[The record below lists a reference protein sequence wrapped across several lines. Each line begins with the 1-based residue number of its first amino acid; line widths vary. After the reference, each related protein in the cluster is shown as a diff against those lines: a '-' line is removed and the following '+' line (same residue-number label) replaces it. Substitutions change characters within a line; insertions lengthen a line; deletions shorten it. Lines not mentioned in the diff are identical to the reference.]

1 MIAARA
7 ISPDRFEVTR
17 MLVRKFMLWVGQV
30 SASERAEGAGAL
42 ARAYLYGDFAEGE
55 KRDAEIALFSLLDDP
70 SSIVR
75 KSVAEAFASAV
86 DAPHAIVLALAN
98 DQSAISSVVLGRSPL
113 LSDAELIDCAA
124 IGDAFAQAAIA
135 LRPRLSGSVC
145 AALAEIGSREALIA
159 LAVNPGADVADF
171 SLRRMIERFG
181 SDGEVREALLSRPEL
196 PAALRS
202 ALVEATARALS
213 DFVTSRSWLSAERAA
228 RVTRDARES
237 ANIMISAES
246 ARDRDYAGACELIA
260 YLRQSG
266 QLTAGLI
273 LRSLLSGHTTL
284 FETALCELSGMPAR
298 RVAGL
303 IRDFRSTGFA
313 ALYDRA
319 GLPAGLLPAFRAGL
333 EAQREFGF
341 ANESCHTVRLSRS
354 IIERVLTACEDAK
367 AGELNGLLALLR
379 RFETE
384 ALREEA
390 RVLALD
396 LRRPEQEGN
405 VVVPMVSPAPERLSP
420 PMIDLEALE
429 AEILQAA

>member
-1 MIAARA
+1 
-7 ISPDRFEVTR
+7 

-30 SASERAEGAGAL
+30 SAAERAEGAGAL
-42 ARAYLYGDFAEGE
+42 ARAYLYADFTESE

-70 SSIVR
+70 SPIVR
-75 KSVAEAFASAV
+75 KSIAEAFASAG

-135 LRPRLSGSVC
+135 LRPRLSMSVS
-145 AALAEIGSREALIA
+145 AALAEVGSREALIA
-159 LAVNPGADVADF
+159 LAVNPGADLADF

-181 SDGEVREALLSRPEL
+181 ADGEVREALLSRPGM
-196 PAALRS
+196 PPVLRS
-202 ALVEATARALS
+202 ALVGATAQALS
-213 DFVTSRSWLSAERAA
+213 AFVTSCAWLSPERAE
-228 RVTRDARES
+228 RVTREARES

-246 ARDRDYAGACELIA
+246 ARDSDYAGACELVA
-260 YLRQSG
+260 YLRRSG

-284 FETALCELSGMPAR
+284 FEAALCELSGMPAR
-298 RVAGL
+298 RVAGF
-303 IRDFRSTGFA
+303 IGAFRGAGFA
-313 ALYDRA
+313 ALYNRA
-319 GLPAGLLPAFRAGL
+319 GLPAGLLPAFRAAI

-341 ANESCHTVRLSRS
+341 VSESCHTAALSRT
-354 IIERVLTACEDAK
+354 IIERVLTACEDTNQ
-367 AGELNGLLALLR
+367 GELDSLLALLR
-379 RFETE
+379 RFEAE

-390 RVLALD
+390 RVLARD
-396 LRRPEQEGN
+396 LRRPEPQTN
-405 VVVPMVSPAPERLSP
+405 VVVPMISPAAERSSAPL
-420 PMIDLEALE
+420 IDLEALE

>member
-1 MIAARA
+1 
-7 ISPDRFEVTR
+7 

-30 SASERAEGAGAL
+30 SAAERAEGAGAL
-42 ARAYLYGDFAEGE
+42 ARAYLYSDFAEAE
-55 KRDAEIALFSLLDDP
+55 KCDAEVALISLLDDP
-70 SSIVR
+70 SPIVR
-75 KSVAEAFASAV
+75 KSIAEAFASAT

-98 DQSAISSVVLGRSPL
+98 DQSTISSIVLGRSPL

-135 LRPRLSGSVC
+135 LRPRLSMSVS
-145 AALAEIGSREALIA
+145 AALAEVGSREALIA
-159 LAVNPGADVADF
+159 LAVNPGADIAEF

-181 SDGEVREALLSRPEL
+181 ADGEVREALLSRPDM
-196 PAALRS
+196 PPVLRS
-202 ALVEATARALS
+202 ALVQATAQALS
-213 DFVTSRSWLSAERAA
+213 AFVTSRSWLSPERAE
-228 RVTRDARES
+228 RVTREARES

-246 ARDRDYAGACELIA
+246 ARDCDYAGACELVA

-284 FETALCELSGMPAR
+284 FEAALRELSGMPAR

-303 IRDFRSTGFA
+303 ILDFRSLGFA
-313 ALYDRA
+313 ALYNRA
-319 GLPAGLLPAFRAGL
+319 GLPGGLLPAFRAAL

-341 ANESCHTVRLSRS
+341 ASDSAHTVRLSRS
-354 IIERVLTACEDAK
+354 IIERVLTACEDTNEGA
-367 AGELNGLLALLR
+367 LDGLLALLR

-396 LRRPEQEGN
+396 LRRPEPQTN
-405 VVVPMVSPAPERLSP
+405 VVVPMVSAAPERFSA
-420 PMIDLEALE
+420 PMIDLDALE

>member
-1 MIAARA
+1 M
-7 ISPDRFEVTR
+7 PPV
-17 MLVRKFMLWVGQV
+17 
-30 SASERAEGAGAL
+30 
-42 ARAYLYGDFAEGE
+42 
-55 KRDAEIALFSLLDDP
+55 
-70 SSIVR
+70 
-75 KSVAEAFASAV
+75 
-86 DAPHAIVLALAN
+86 
-98 DQSAISSVVLGRSPL
+98 
-113 LSDAELIDCAA
+113 
-124 IGDAFAQAAIA
+124 
-135 LRPRLSGSVC
+135 
-145 AALAEIGSREALIA
+145 
-159 LAVNPGADVADF
+159 
-171 SLRRMIERFG
+171 
-181 SDGEVREALLSRPEL
+181 
-196 PAALRS
+196 LRS
-202 ALVEATARALS
+202 ALVQATAQALS
-213 DFVTSRSWLSAERAA
+213 AFVTSRSWLSTERAE

-246 ARDRDYAGACELIA
+246 ARDRDYAGAGELVA

-273 LRSLLSGHTTL
+273 LRSLLSGHTAL
-284 FETALCELSGMPAR
+284 FETALRELSGMPAR

>member
-1 MIAARA
+1 
-7 ISPDRFEVTR
+7 
-17 MLVRKFMLWVGQV
+17 MLVRKFMLWVGDV
-30 SASERAEGAGAL
+30 SAAERAEGAGAL
-42 ARAYLYGDFAEGE
+42 ARAYLYSDLAETE
-55 KRDAEIALFSLLDDP
+55 KRDAEVALFSLLDDP
-70 SSIVR
+70 SPIVR
-75 KSVAEAFASAV
+75 KSIAEAFASAL
-86 DAPHAIVLALAN
+86 DAPHSIVLALAN

-135 LRPRLSGSVC
+135 LRPRLSTGVA

-159 LAVNPGADVADF
+159 LAVNPGAEIVDF
-171 SLRRMIERFG
+171 SMRRMIERFG
-181 SDGEVREALLSRPEL
+181 SDGEVREALLSRPHL
-196 PAALRS
+196 PPALRS

-213 DFVTSRSWLSAERAA
+213 QFVTSRSWLCAARAE

-237 ANIMISAES
+237 ANIMISAKS
-246 ARDRDYAGACELIA
+246 ARDCDYAGACELVA

-284 FETALCELSGMPAR
+284 FEAALCELSGMPAK

-303 IRDFRSTGFA
+303 VRDFRSAGFS
-313 ALYDRA
+313 ALYNRA
-319 GLPAGLLPAFRAGL
+319 RLPAGLLPAFRAAL
-333 EAQREFGF
+333 EAQRETGF
-341 ANESCHTVRLSRS
+341 AGESCHTVQLSRS
-354 IIERVLTACEDAK
+354 IIERVLTACEDANE
-367 AGELNGLLALLR
+367 GGLDGLLALLR
-379 RFETE
+379 RFEAE

-396 LRRPEQEGN
+396 LRRPEQETN
-405 VVVPMVSPAPERLSP
+405 VVVPMVSAVPERFSA
-420 PMIDLEALE
+420 PMIDLDALE